1 MKNKHFFR
9 CAITAALLCICF
21 HSQFLYAQRLSVR
34 LDAPQGVDAETLDS
48 DIGSLQITFSNN
60 PAFQDLS
67 NYANECLPLS
77 SNYNQGDAN
86 QYRYHSY
93 RFTLNFYNGDGNYS
107 AWWGISSIDMRS
119 LCRAISCKSGDYA
132 YYRIYSMHLNRIITG
147 KILLSDHENVTI
159 SHNDLASARRV
170 TFQPVIDRNGAL
182 VSAMLA
188 PDLRVGSYYGYSNN
202 VINMEPDFNAPWALY
217 ALPGDILRYLVIPR
231 SNELALHVDSITV
244 ADTPDQ
250 TITTDYRQAVECRF
264 YITDSKGAQCPVDGT
279 LQSVYY
285 KEQKWKKPTNSK
297 FFGYGFYNVGRE
309 LTLTAP
315 DGTCAAYVLPGT
327 QSFQISKPSVK
338 TSDPD
343 FLTPY
348 NADGYYVIKELT
360 VPESTEPVNL
370 SLGRSKPLKVTIT
383 LADAAPFVD
392 DIYFLVLNNVSRP
405 YAWRDNRSFN
415 VPRNFISREIKG
427 NDVIWT
433 MMVEG
438 STFPYIKIGLS
449 NYEKETFG
457 PTVEGR
463 AFIYESPSD
472 QRTEFHLTQENFSN
486 GSKGISFAELHPVK
500 FIIPCH
506 LLQGDKYRLRLL
518 GKYGKDQTGDY
529 DDVSTSVTHRKD
541 CAKSFGTGENPV
553 PYDTLTLILPEGQY
567 IWYMQNS
574 NENEE
579 SEASIFSHRFTLT
592 ATDDLVQS
600 LPEEAYTLLRIKDL
614 GLERVHTYCNNLPTA
629 FPYYKCDLSK
639 NSVVFADE
647 TIPLHNGY
655 NEYSVDYRQVKIEKE
670 ADASIG
676 YTLKSPLFID
686 ADDVNPFH
694 TSAIYYGRTNINSLG
709 KQETTTGDSA
719 ILVSKNSQADLV
731 LFYRNSGNNHIVR
744 INPSS
749 ADTVVI
755 AHSQKPVRVT
765 FSYEQVAG
773 VWINSLRQFDLFFAK
788 ERTRIIPYNYSL
800 FERRKYTDL
809 VPGAYSVSCVFL
821 VDDVEHHVAADFIVE
836 EDKPMTVELKEFDPT
851 SITSPLDTNVS
862 GKVKARYTIDGRQ
875 IAAPQRGINILRME
889 DGSIRKVMVK

>member
-9 CAITAALLCICF
+9 RAITAALLCICF

-77 SNYNQGDAN
+77 SNYTQGDAN
-86 QYRYHSY
+86 LYRYHSY
-93 RFTLNFYNGDGNYS
+93 QFRLNSGDDNSS
-107 AWWGISSIDMRS
+107 AWWEIPMIDISS
-119 LCRAISCKSGDYA
+119 LCRAINCKFGDYA
-132 YYRIYSMHLNRIITG
+132 YYRIYSIHLNRIITG
-147 KILLSDHENVTI
+147 KILLSKDEKVVI
-159 SHNDLASARRV
+159 SRNDLASARRV
-170 TFQPVIDRNGAL
+170 TFQPVIDRNGNP

-188 PDLRVGSYYGYSNN
+188 PDLRVGACCSSS
-202 VINMEPDFNAPWALY
+202 VINMERDFNAPWALY
-217 ALPGDILRYLVIPR
+217 ALPGDILRYLVVPD
-231 SNELALHVDSITV
+231 SEDLALHVDSITV
-244 ADTPDQ
+244 TDTPDQ
-250 TITTDYRQAVECRF
+250 TITTDYRRAVECRF
-264 YITDSKGAQCPVDGT
+264 YITDSKGTQCPVDGEFR
-279 LQSVYY
+279 SVYY
-285 KEQKWKKPTNSK
+285 KEQNWNKPQKSS
-297 FFGYGFYNVGRE
+297 FYGYGFYNVGRRI
-309 LTLTAP
+309 TLTAP
-315 DGTCAAYVLPGT
+315 DGTRAAYVLPGT
-327 QSFQISKPSVK
+327 QSFQIGNPSVK

-343 FLTPY
+343 FLMPY
-348 NADGYYVIKELT
+348 NAYGGYVIKELT

-383 LADAAPFVD
+383 LADAAPFAD
-392 DIYFLVLNNVSRP
+392 YIFFSASNKVSRP
-405 YAWRDNRSFN
+405 YAWRDNTGMN
-415 VPRNFISREIKG
+415 VPVNVISREIKG
-427 NDVIWT
+427 NDLIVT

-438 STFPYIKIGLS
+438 STFPSISIGAS
-449 NYEKETFG
+449 NYEKETFA
-457 PTVEGR
+457 PTVAR
-463 AFIYESPSD
+463 WTYIYESPSD
-472 QRTEFHLTQENFSN
+472 QRTEFHLTQEDF
-486 GSKGISFAELHPVK
+486 SKGLKDLSFGELHPVK

-506 LLQGDKYRLRLL
+506 LLQGGKYLL
-518 GKYGKDQTGDY
+518 HLSGKYGKDQTDEY
-529 DDVSTSVTHRKD
+529 DDVSTYFTHRGE

-600 LPEEAYTLLRIKDL
+600 LPEEAYTLLRVKDL

-629 FPYYKCDLSK
+629 FPYYKCDISK
-639 NSVVFADE
+639 NSIVFADE

-670 ADASIG
+670 ADTSIG
-676 YTLKSPLFID
+676 YTLKSPLFIG
-686 ADDVNPFH
+686 ADDENPFH
-694 TSAIYYGRTNINSLG
+694 TSAIYYGRTSINSLG

-719 ILVSKNSQADLV
+719 ILVSKNSQADLI
-731 LFYRNSGNNHIVR
+731 LRYSGKPNHIVR
-744 INPSS
+744 INPSN

-755 AHSQKPVRVT
+755 AHCQKPVRVT
-765 FSYEQVAG
+765 FSYEQAG
-773 VWINSLRQFDLFFAK
+773 KWTESLRQFDLFLGK
-788 ERTRIIPYNYSL
+788 ERTRIMPYNYSV
-800 FERRKYTDL
+800 FERRTCTDL

-821 VDDVEHHVAADFIVE
+821 VDGVEHHVAADFIVE

-875 IAAPQRGINILRME
+875 IAAPQRGLNILRME

>member
-9 CAITAALLCICF
+9 RAITAALLCICF
-21 HSQFLYAQRLSVR
+21 HSQFLYAQRLNVR
-34 LDAPQGVDAETLDS
+34 LDAPQGVDVETLRS
-48 DIGSLQITFSNN
+48 DVGTLEITFSNN

-77 SNYNQGDAN
+77 SNYDQGDAN
-86 QYRYHSY
+86 LYRYHSY
-93 RFTLNFYNGDGNYS
+93 QFRLNSGDDNS
-107 AWWGISSIDMRS
+107 PAWWEIPMISISSLS
-119 LCRAISCKSGDYA
+119 RAINCKLGDYA

-170 TFQPVIDRNGAL
+170 IFQPVIDRNGAL

-188 PDLRVGSYYGYSNN
+188 PDLRVGACYGYSNN
-202 VINMEPDFNAPWALY
+202 VINMEPYFNGPWALY

-250 TITTDYRQAVECRF
+250 TITTDYRKAVECRF

-279 LQSVYY
+279 LNSVYY

-297 FFGYGFYNVGRE
+297 FYGYGFYNVARE

-327 QSFQISKPSVK
+327 QSFQISKPLVK

-343 FLTPY
+343 FLMPY
-348 NADGYYVIKELT
+348 NADGFYVIKELT

-383 LADAAPFVD
+383 LADAAPFAD
-392 DIYFLVLNNVSRP
+392 YIFFLASNKVSRP
-405 YAWRDNRSFN
+405 YAWRDNAGMN
-415 VPRNFISREIKG
+415 VPVNVISREIKG
-427 NDVIWT
+427 NDLIVT

-438 STFPYIKIGLS
+438 STFPSISIGAS
-449 NYEKETFG
+449 NYEKETFA
-457 PTVEGR
+457 PTVAR
-463 AFIYESPSD
+463 WTYIYESPSD
-472 QRTEFHLTQENFSN
+472 QRTEFHLTQEDF
-486 GSKGISFAELHPVK
+486 SKGLKDLSFGELHPVK

-506 LLQGDKYRLRLL
+506 LLQGGKYRLHLS
-518 GKYGKDQTGDY
+518 GKYGKDQTDEY
-529 DDVSTSVTHRKD
+529 DDVSTYFTHRGE

-567 IWYMQNS
+567 NWYMQNS

-579 SEASIFSHRFTLT
+579 SEASIFSQRFTLT
-592 ATDDLVQS
+592 ATDDLVQPLS
-600 LPEEAYTLLRIKDL
+600 EKAYTLLRVKDL
-614 GLERVHTYCNNLPTA
+614 GLERVYTYCNNLPTT
-629 FPYYKCDLSK
+629 FPYYKCDISK
-639 NSVVFADE
+639 NSIVFADE

-670 ADASIG
+670 ADTSIG
-676 YTLKSPLFID
+676 YTLKSPLFIG
-686 ADDVNPFH
+686 ADDENPFH
-694 TSAIYYGRTNINSLG
+694 TSAQYYGSSNNYIGLG
-709 KQETTTGDSA
+709 NQETITGDSA
-719 ILVSKNSQADLV
+719 ILVSKNSQADLI
-731 LFYRNSGNNHIVR
+731 LRYRNSGNNHIVR

-749 ADTVVI
+749 ADTMVI
-755 AHSQKPVRVT
+755 AHCQKPVRVT

-773 VWINSLRQFDLFFAK
+773 VWTNSLRQFDLFFAK

-821 VDDVEHHVAADFIVE
+821 VDGVEHHVAADFIVE